1 MSSLPGGGAEIL
13 NDRVRKE
20 ICPKKATTAQW
31 IETIKTAHE
40 LEFAVFC
47 IENVAIR
54 LGISG
59 ADAYELLA
67 VKSDI
72 LQSYIVPCTDVLHTQ
87 GKDYIVEDI
96 LGVMR
101 ERGILE

>member
-1 MSSLPGGGAEIL
+1 MQVSEMSTMDKS
-13 NDRVRKE
+13 
-20 ICPKKATTAQW
+20 
-31 IETIKTAHE
+31 IEDSIQTPLE

-59 ADAYELLA
+59 ADAYKLLA

-72 LQSYIVPCTDVLHTQ
+72 LQSYIGYYSRLFHRH
-87 GKDYIVEDI
+87 G
-96 LGVMR
+96 
-101 ERGILE
+101 

>member
-1 MSSLPGGGAEIL
+1 MPGVVCLSEMS
-13 NDRVRKE
+13 
-20 ICPKKATTAQW
+20 
-31 IETIKTAHE
+31 TIDKIVEDSIQTPLE

-101 ERGILE
+101 ERGIQE

>member
-1 MSSLPGGGAEIL
+1 MPGVVCLSEMS
-13 NDRVRKE
+13 
-20 ICPKKATTAQW
+20 
-31 IETIKTAHE
+31 TIDKIVEDSIQTPLE

-72 LQSYIVPCTDVLHTQ
+72 LQSYIVPYTDVLHTQ